1 MNERGG
7 ALDRKDVN
15 GGIHGDDLGF
25 VVGARRPDF
34 TADADL
40 STVRCDLL
48 DNGRVPPDQ
57 SGRSGP
63 QHRGLPHVA
72 CRQWPRHAQAGPRRA
87 GKSADLERQAQAD
100 APDDGRCQGRDGQQ
114 PERQRC
120 RHELGDP
127 EQRGQNQPGK
137 PRLHRHS
144 RGGHSSSPGSG
155 CPAGNALGVPWPCA
169 GPASVRSRPSCS
181 PRRSRGSRSGR
192 SWTYMSGA
200 SPNTRCGRGF
210 LDRVPGPRRVAVRRY
225 IHLNELG
232 HTNHLSDSTYLYGL
246 YFCHLNE
253 EDHVAGAKY
262 KQIADDLRDQITAG
276 VLPPGG
282 QLPTEPRL
290 ADAYGASRS
299 TVRLAVG
306 LLIQQGLVETRQGMG
321 TYVTE
326 PATPITVLLSREED
340 WRIDEPVDAALPPA
354 DEEGSRQ
361 TAGKFQAE
369 TTDANAEVAAALD
382 VAEGTPV
389 VLRRTQRYLGE
400 EPWSL
405 VVSYYP
411 MDIVQGT
418 ALEHAGRIESAS
430 LVLAEHGHQPIG
442 YRDDIYARMP
452 DAIETAFFRLS
463 RVVPVTVVS
472 RTTYD
477 DSQPVQ
483 LTRYVYRADRLR
495 LRHEMGSIPA
505 T

>member
-1 MNERGG
+1 M
-7 ALDRKDVN
+7 
-15 GGIHGDDLGF
+15 
-25 VVGARRPDF
+25 
-34 TADADL
+34 
-40 STVRCDLL
+40 
-48 DNGRVPPDQ
+48 
-57 SGRSGP
+57 
-63 QHRGLPHVA
+63 
-72 CRQWPRHAQAGPRRA
+72 
-87 GKSADLERQAQAD
+87 
-100 APDDGRCQGRDGQQ
+100 
-114 PERQRC
+114 
-120 RHELGDP
+120 
-127 EQRGQNQPGK
+127 
-137 PRLHRHS
+137 
-144 RGGHSSSPGSG
+144 
-155 CPAGNALGVPWPCA
+155 
-169 GPASVRSRPSCS
+169 
-181 PRRSRGSRSGR
+181 
-192 SWTYMSGA
+192 
-200 SPNTRCGRGF
+200 
-210 LDRVPGPRRVAVRRY
+210 
-225 IHLNELG
+225 
-232 HTNHLSDSTYLYGL
+232 
-246 YFCHLNE
+246 
-253 EDHVAGAKY
+253 AGAKY

-276 VLPPGG
+276 ILPPGG

-299 TVRLAVG
+299 TVRLAIG

-340 WRIDEPVDAALPPA
+340 WRIDEPVDAALPPT
-354 DEEGSRQ
+354 DERANRQ

-369 TTDANAEVAAALD
+369 TTSANAEVAVALG

-389 VLRRTQRYLGE
+389 VLRRTQRYLGA

-418 ALEHAGRIESAS
+418 ALEHAGRIESAG

-463 RVVPVTVVS
+463 SVVPVTVVS